1 MSECWTK
8 SAEGNRAHFG
18 LAVACAKRFQGRGVP
33 MEELIGEAEAALLWA
48 AVRFDE
54 KRGVRFSTYAIPFA
68 LGALRELCRRNAL
81 MHIPRE
87 ELRVLREAERR
98 RERWQRENGREPT
111 VEELAHGLGQPPE
124 KLAAMLNARER
135 MRSVTRDE
143 RLLAAAPDAGEAF
156 ESRVL
161 WRDALRS
168 LGRPYGQ
175 VLWMRFFG
183 GLSQQEIAGRFGVSQ
198 AQVSRW
204 EREGRR
210 LLRESFG
217 ENADSLEKTR
227 NS

>member
-1 MSECWTK
+1 MSECWTR

-98 RERWQRENGREPT
+98 RELWQRENGREPT
-111 VEELAHGLGQPPE
+111 VEELAHGLGP
-124 KLAAMLNARER
+124 A
-135 MRSVTRDE
+135 
-143 RLLAAAPDAGEAF
+143 AGEAGGHAHCPGTDAF
-156 ESRVL
+156 RHPGRAAAGKTIEKKQESVCFSGNRG
-161 WRDALRS
+161 A
-168 LGRPYGQ
+168 
-175 VLWMRFFG
+175 
-183 GLSQQEIAGRFGVSQ
+183 
-198 AQVSRW
+198 
-204 EREGRR
+204 
-210 LLRESFG
+210 
-217 ENADSLEKTR
+217 
-227 NS
+227 